1 MLQAQTCFCIYGG
14 RKFLVTVQ
22 SGSIAGV
29 IDPADGKVLPGD
41 RWGAFKTID
50 DLFAL
55 VKSID
60 TATVA
65 SLQVSYDTRYGYP
78 LRVFVDPSAHIAD
91 EEYGYE
97 TEIVK

>member
-1 MLQAQTCFCIYGG
+1 MAFP
-14 RKFLVTVQ
+14 
-22 SGSIAGV
+22 AGV
-29 IDPADGKVLPGD
+29 IDPADGTVLPKD

-60 TATVA
+60 TTAVA
-65 SLQVSYDTRYGYP
+65 SLLVSYDARYGYP
-78 LRVFVDPSAHIAD
+78 LRVFVDPSIHIAD

-97 TEIVK
+97 TEMVN